1 MHSTNRTEKMFKR
14 NDRNVMV
21 NFKPDEYVRKMI
33 FQSVTHGVQSS
44 LLWFSGRASRV
55 ATRARFLKGLLALI
69 QDHPNPAVRTGG
81 GRGGGGLRPLPWIR
95 HCLHIFFRVACVNDL
110 KIISLK
116 MFEIIT
122 QSALRKKY

>member
-1 MHSTNRTEKMFKR
+1 MHSTNSTEKMFKR

-69 QDHPNPAVRTGG
+69 QDHPNPAVR
-81 GRGGGGLRPLPWIR
+81 RGGGGSLGPSPGSATV
-95 HCLHIFFRVACVNDL
+95 CIF
-110 KIISLK
+110 SLESP
-116 MFEIIT
+116 MSMT
-122 QSALRKKY
+122 

>member
-1 MHSTNRTEKMFKR
+1 MHSTNSTEKMFKR

-69 QDHPNPAVRTGG
+69 QDHPNPAVR
-81 GRGGGGLRPLPWIR
+81 RGGGGLRPLPWIR
-95 HCLHIFFRVACVNDL
+95 HCLHIFFRVAYVNDL
-110 KIISLK
+110 EIISLK
-116 MFEIIT
+116 MFEITT

>member
-1 MHSTNRTEKMFKR
+1 MHSTNSTEKMFKR

-21 NFKPDEYVRKMI
+21 NFKPDEYMRKMI

-55 ATRARFLKGLLALI
+55 ATRARFLKGLLARI
-69 QDHPNPAVRTGG
+69 QDHPNPAVRREGG
-81 GRGGGGLRPLPWIR
+81 GGGGLRPLPWIR

-110 KIISLK
+110 KIIFLK

>member
-1 MHSTNRTEKMFKR
+1 MHSTNSTEKMFKR

-69 QDHPNPAVRTGG
+69 QDHPNPAVR
-81 GRGGGGLRPLPWIR
+81 RGGGGGAWAPPRDPPLFAS
-95 HCLHIFFRVACVNDL
+95 FFSSRLC
-110 KIISLK
+110 
-116 MFEIIT
+116 
-122 QSALRKKY
+122 Q

>member
-21 NFKPDEYVRKMI
+21 NFKPDEYMRKMI
-33 FQSVTHGVQSS
+33 FQSVTRGVQSS

-69 QDHPNPAVRTGG
+69 QDHPNPAVRRGG
-81 GRGGGGLRPLPWIR
+81 GRGG
-95 HCLHIFFRVACVNDL
+95 A
-110 KIISLK
+110 
-116 MFEIIT
+116 
-122 QSALRKKY
+122 

>member
-1 MHSTNRTEKMFKR
+1 MHSTNSTEKMFKR

-21 NFKPDEYVRKMI
+21 NFKPDEYMRKMI

-44 LLWFSGRASRV
+44 LPWFSGRASRV

-69 QDHPNPAVRTGG
+69 QDHPNPAVR
-81 GRGGGGLRPLPWIR
+81 RGGGGGRRPPPWTR
-95 HCLHIFFRVACVNDL
+95 HCLYIFFRVACVNDL
-110 KIISLK
+110 KIIFLK

>member
-1 MHSTNRTEKMFKR
+1 MHPTNSTEKMFKR

-21 NFKPDEYVRKMI
+21 NFKPDEYMRKMI

-69 QDHPNPAVRTGG
+69 QDHPNPAVRRKGE
-81 GRGGGGLRPLPWIR
+81 GGLGPSPGSATV
-95 HCLHIFFRVACVNDL
+95 CIF
-110 KIISLK
+110 S
-116 MFEIIT
+116 FESPVSVT
-122 QSALRKKY
+122 

>member
-1 MHSTNRTEKMFKR
+1 MHSTNSTEKMFKR

-21 NFKPDEYVRKMI
+21 NFKPDEYMRKMI
-33 FQSVTHGVQSS
+33 FQSVTRGVQSS

-69 QDHPNPAVRTGG
+69 QDHPNPAVRRGG
-81 GRGGGGLRPLPWIR
+81 GRGGLRPLPWIR

-110 KIISLK
+110 EIISLK

>member
-1 MHSTNRTEKMFKR
+1 MHSTNSTEKMFKR

-55 ATRARFLKGLLALI
+55 ATRAR
-69 QDHPNPAVRTGG
+69 
-81 GRGGGGLRPLPWIR
+81 GGLRPLPWIR
-95 HCLHIFFRVACVNDL
+95 HCLHIFFRVAYVNDL
-110 KIISLK
+110 EIISLK

>member
-1 MHSTNRTEKMFKR
+1 MHSTNSTEKMFKR

-21 NFKPDEYVRKMI
+21 NFKPDEYMRKMI

-69 QDHPNPAVRTGG
+69 QDHPNPAVR
-81 GRGGGGLRPLPWIR
+81 RGGLGPSPGSATV
-95 HCLHIFFRVACVNDL
+95 CIF
-110 KIISLK
+110 S
-116 MFEIIT
+116 FESPMSVT
-122 QSALRKKY
+122 

>member
-1 MHSTNRTEKMFKR
+1 MHSTNSTEKMFKR

-21 NFKPDEYVRKMI
+21 NFKPDEYMRKMI
-33 FQSVTHGVQSS
+33 FQSVTHAVQSS

-69 QDHPNPAVRTGG
+69 QDHPNPAVR
-81 GRGGGGLRPLPWIR
+81 RGGGGLRPLPWIR
-95 HCLHIFFRVACVNDL
+95 HCLRIFFRVACVNDL
-110 KIISLK
+110 EIISLK

>member
-33 FQSVTHGVQSS
+33 FQSVTHGAQSS

-55 ATRARFLKGLLALI
+55 ATRAQFLKGLLALI
-69 QDHPNPAVRTGG
+69 QDHPNPAVRRGG
-81 GRGGGGLRPLPWIR
+81 GRG
-95 HCLHIFFRVACVNDL
+95 A
-110 KIISLK
+110 
-116 MFEIIT
+116 
-122 QSALRKKY
+122 

>member
-1 MHSTNRTEKMFKR
+1 MHSTNSTEKMFKR

-21 NFKPDEYVRKMI
+21 NFKPDEYMRKMI

-55 ATRARFLKGLLALI
+55 ATRARFLKGLLARI
-69 QDHPNPAVRTGG
+69 QDHPNPAVR
-81 GRGGGGLRPLPWIR
+81 RGGGLRPLPWIR

-110 KIISLK
+110 KIIFLK